1 MNNSS
6 VVRLSPLYHF
16 GSGIFLFGYTR
27 ETRFD
32 FLADYS
38 TSTSVSLKVVIMRW
52 NILGTANAEAG
63 PSTSR
68 VGTETKQTV
77 VPTVNR
83 YEGMLKDEE
92 KYQAAQY
99 QTTEEVPGCM
109 TLL

>member
-1 MNNSS
+1 
-6 VVRLSPLYHF
+6 
-16 GSGIFLFGYTR
+16 
-27 ETRFD
+27 
-32 FLADYS
+32 
-38 TSTSVSLKVVIMRW
+38 MRW
-52 NILGTANAEAG
+52 NILGTPNAEAG
-63 PSTSR
+63 PSTLR
-68 VGTETKQTV
+68 AGAGGEKQV

>member
-1 MNNSS
+1 LAHKVSITLSS
-6 VVRLSPLYHF
+6 
-16 GSGIFLFGYTR
+16 T
-27 ETRFD
+27 
-32 FLADYS
+32 
-38 TSTSVSLKVVIMRW
+38 IMKW
-52 NILGTANAEAG
+52 DILGTANAEAG

-68 VGTETKQTV
+68 AGLKGETIA

-92 KYQAAQY
+92 SYQAAQY

>member
-1 MNNSS
+1 
-6 VVRLSPLYHF
+6 
-16 GSGIFLFGYTR
+16 
-27 ETRFD
+27 
-32 FLADYS
+32 
-38 TSTSVSLKVVIMRW
+38 MRW
-52 NILGTANAEAG
+52 NITGTANAEAG

-68 VGTETKQTV
+68 AGLKGEKTV

>member
-1 MNNSS
+1 
-6 VVRLSPLYHF
+6 
-16 GSGIFLFGYTR
+16 
-27 ETRFD
+27 
-32 FLADYS
+32 
-38 TSTSVSLKVVIMRW
+38 MRW

-68 VGTETKQTV
+68 AGVEGVKTV

>member
-1 MNNSS
+1 VLLGCHPFITS
-6 VVRLSPLYHF
+6 VRAF
-16 GSGIFLFGYTR
+16 FLFGYTR

-32 FLADYS
+32 FLAD
-38 TSTSVSLKVVIMRW
+38 TSLSVSLKVVIMRW

-68 VGTETKQTV
+68 AGVEGGKTV

>member
-1 MNNSS
+1 
-6 VVRLSPLYHF
+6 
-16 GSGIFLFGYTR
+16 
-27 ETRFD
+27 
-32 FLADYS
+32 
-38 TSTSVSLKVVIMRW
+38 MRW
-52 NILGTANAEAG
+52 NIFGTANAEAG

-68 VGTETKQTV
+68 TGGEGVTTT

-92 KYQAAQY
+92 QYQAAQY

>member
-1 MNNSS
+1 
-6 VVRLSPLYHF
+6 
-16 GSGIFLFGYTR
+16 
-27 ETRFD
+27 
-32 FLADYS
+32 
-38 TSTSVSLKVVIMRW
+38 MRW
-52 NILGTANAEAG
+52 NIFGTTNAEAG

-68 VGTETKQTV
+68 AGADGETSP

-92 KYQAAQY
+92 SYQAAQY

>member
-1 MNNSS
+1 VLLGCHPFVTSVRASS
-6 VVRLSPLYHF
+6 
-16 GSGIFLFGYTR
+16 LFGYTR

-32 FLADYS
+32 FLADI
-38 TSTSVSLKVVIMRW
+38 TSLSVSLRVVIMRW

-63 PSTSR
+63 PSTAR
-68 VGTETKQTV
+68 VGTEGKQAV

>member
-1 MNNSS
+1 MNKSG
-6 VVRLSPLYHF
+6 VVGLSPFKSRFGHLPFRIYPRDAFRLF
-16 GSGIFLFGYTR
+16 GSNT
-27 ETRFD
+27 
-32 FLADYS
+32 
-38 TSTSVSLKVVIMRW
+38 TSVSCLVVIMRW

-63 PSTSR
+63 PSTLR
-68 VGTETKQTV
+68 AGVEGGKTV